1 MRFDRQS
8 LVMQAQTGL
17 TDWDGDDFDE
27 GLEMLLQT
35 CTAQAELG
43 EHGHQHLAQAYVQ
56 HLTNRLR
63 IKNLLNHHPEI
74 LQKKLN
80 ATIFSHFSAF
90 WFLFLTSFV
99 MSNS

>member
-43 EHGHQHLAQAYVQ
+43 EYGHQ